1 METASYMTCFL
12 LSLALCQ
19 DVQSKQPTES
29 KKKAEDI
36 FSLLAEVRELRAV
49 ATEKERSLQQKYNE
63 DLKNML
69 KQCKQMNIQV
79 QNLKKNESKNP

>member
-1 METASYMTCFL
+1 METVSYMTCFL

-19 DVQSKQPTES
+19 DVQSKQPTER
-29 KKKAEDI
+29 KKPEDI
-36 FSLLAEVRELRAV
+36 RELRTV
-49 ATEKERSLQQKYNE
+49 ATEKETSLHQKYNE
-63 DLKNML
+63 ELKKMI